1 MSNGDGAPPA
11 MSDLKA
17 PTYKKPM
24 SDGNGPID
32 EKFLV

>member
-1 MSNGDGAPPA
+1 

-32 EKFLV
+32 EKYLV

>member
-17 PTYKKPM
+17 TYKKPM

-32 EKFLV
+32 EKYLV